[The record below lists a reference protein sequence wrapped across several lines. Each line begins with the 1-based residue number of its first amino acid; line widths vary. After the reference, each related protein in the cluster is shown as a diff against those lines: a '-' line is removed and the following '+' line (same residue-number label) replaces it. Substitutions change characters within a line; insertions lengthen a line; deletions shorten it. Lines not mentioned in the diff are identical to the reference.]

1 MQNKILVVGGA
12 GYIGG
17 AISDIME
24 VSVFDNLMFEDRY
37 LKPVPFIFGDVR
49 DKKTLLSTAAFYDKV
64 IVLAGLVGDPACE
77 VDKQLTYDI
86 NVKHVKWLAEE
97 YPGKIIYTS
106 SCSVYGKNDNLIDE
120 GAAPNPLS
128 TYAESK
134 LMCEEFLKEREDAL
148 VYRLGTLYGVGDLYS
163 RPRLDLVV
171 NVLTMKA
178 INNEELHIFGGDQW
192 RPIINVKDVALG
204 IKHGIEED
212 LAGTYNLS
220 ERNVRI
226 WDLAMEIVRLI
237 PTKGGVKQTEML
249 FEDKR
254 NYKVMADKIYRTGWE
269 PVHNLTEGLISL
281 SNLFTQNRIKN
292 VQNELYHN
300 GNFMRK
306 HCET

>member
-1 MQNKILVVGGA
+1 MNKTLVIGGA

-17 AISDIME
+17 AISDIMD

-49 DKKTLLSTAAFYDKV
+49 NKKEVLNAVAGYDSI

-77 VDKQLTYDI
+77 VNKELTYDI
-86 NVKHVKWLAEE
+86 NVKHVKWLAQE

-106 SCSVYGKNDNLIDE
+106 SCSVYGKNNDLIDE
-120 GAAPNPLS
+120 TAIPNPLS

-134 LMCEEFLKEREDAL
+134 LICEELLSKRRDAL
-148 VYRLGTLYGVGDLYS
+148 IYRLGTLYGVGDLYS

-171 NVLTMKA
+171 NILTMKA
-178 INNEELHIFGGDQW
+178 TNNEQLHIFGGDQW

-204 IKHGIEED
+204 IKHGIENN
-212 LAGTYNLS
+212 LSGIYNLS
-220 ERNVRI
+220 EKNVKI
-226 WDLAMEIVRLI
+226 WDLAMDIVKLI
-237 PTKGGVKQTEML
+237 PTKGGIKQTEML

-254 NYKVMADKIYRTGWE
+254 NYKVIADKIYNTGWKPKHTLE
-269 PVHNLTEGLISL
+269 EGVLDL
-281 SNLFTQNRIKN
+281 FNLFAQERIKN

-306 HCET
+306 YYA